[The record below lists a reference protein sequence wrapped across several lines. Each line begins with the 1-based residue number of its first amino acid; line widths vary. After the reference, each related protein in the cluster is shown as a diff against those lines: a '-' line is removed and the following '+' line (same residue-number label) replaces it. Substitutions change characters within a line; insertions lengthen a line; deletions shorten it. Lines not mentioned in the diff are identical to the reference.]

1 MKNYFLDTNI
11 CVEFLRDKNKS
22 LKDKLLSYQLEFIK
36 IPAVVAAE
44 LLHGANKSRERYKS
58 LNQVQN
64 FLSHYDIISF
74 GLSAAK
80 IYGEIK
86 AKLEAEG
93 NIIGSNDLLIAA
105 TALSRNGI
113 LVTNNTREF
122 SRIDG
127 LLLED
132 WT

>member
-1 MKNYFLDTNI
+1 MKNYYLDTNI
-11 CVEFLRDKNKS
+11 CVEFLRDKNKL

-44 LLHGANKSRERYKS
+44 LLHGANKSREKYKS
-58 LNQVQN
+58 IVQVEE
-64 FLSHYDIISF
+64 FLSHYDIIPF
-74 GLSAAK
+74 GLSDAK
-80 IYGEIK
+80 VYGEIK

-105 TALSRNGI
+105 AVLSRNGI

-127 LLLED
+127 LMLED

>member
-1 MKNYFLDTNI
+1 MNYFLDTNI
-11 CVEFLRDKNKS
+11 CVDFFRNKNA
-22 LKDKLLSYQLEFIK
+22 LLTHKIFYYSNNVK
-36 IPAVVAAE
+36 IPAIVAAE

-58 LNQVQN
+58 LTQVED
-64 FLSHYDIISF
+64 FLSQFQIISF

-93 NIIGSNDLLIAA
+93 NIIGPNDLLIAA